1 MEVTDAPP
9 PSFLCKSQNIHR
21 LKSIHFI
28 VNGWKIPSWLNHLP
42 YKRAQKEAR
51 VASVVKGGAELE

>member
-28 VNGWKIPSWLNHLP
+28 VNGWKIPSWLNRLP

-51 VASVVKGGAELE
+51 VASVVKRGVELE